1 MYDVIASSSVTLG
14 VIGWSKSHERFSTP
28 VNFLSIFSRS
38 LARASFSLR
47 SLLDLRHVSAA
58 SITYCS
64 FYSFFFLVIEFFLST
79 EICSN
84 FWRQFDAI
92 ASFSLR
98 FVSRFFYLNNQV
110 SGQTFSSI
118 CLLQHASTFKPHL
131 NTIWCTSNL
140 TPSSSQF
147 AKVNTR
153 SWET

>member
-1 MYDVIASSSVTLG
+1 MLLTPPTAPSSAAWLGSAILIPTIAAKISTQFFISCGFWNFSAQPLHQTEFFSDVTGRSIAWWRDVRRRMYDVIASSFVTLG

-84 FWRQFDAI
+84 F
-92 ASFSLR
+92 
-98 FVSRFFYLNNQV
+98 
-110 SGQTFSSI
+110 
-118 CLLQHASTFKPHL
+118 
-131 NTIWCTSNL
+131 
-140 TPSSSQF
+140 
-147 AKVNTR
+147 
-153 SWET
+153 